1 MEFTKKTLSI
11 FILLPILLG
20 CEPESSIDGT
30 KLLGKWFIQNGLRNG
45 IESEAFEGAWLTF
58 ESENMVTNLPIPDAN
73 FTEIPS
79 KFLLKNDLIIQKPE
93 GVEGV
98 EMKVTGLTDSLL
110 TLDFEL
116 RKTAFHLVFG
126 KNAVI
131 KDTLPVVVP
140 N

>member
-11 FILLPILLG
+11 FILLPIFLG
-20 CEPESSIDGT
+20 CEPETTIDGT
-30 KLLGKWFIQNGLRNG
+30 KLSGKWFIQNGLRNG
-45 IESEAFEGAWLTF
+45 VESEAFEGAYLSF
-58 ESENMVTNLPIPDAN
+58 EGEKMVTNLPIPDPN

-79 KFLLKNDLIIQKPE
+79 KFCLKKDLIIQKPE

-110 TLDFEL
+110 TLDFDL

-126 KNAVI
+126 KNALV
-131 KDTLPVVVP
+131 KDTLPAVVP